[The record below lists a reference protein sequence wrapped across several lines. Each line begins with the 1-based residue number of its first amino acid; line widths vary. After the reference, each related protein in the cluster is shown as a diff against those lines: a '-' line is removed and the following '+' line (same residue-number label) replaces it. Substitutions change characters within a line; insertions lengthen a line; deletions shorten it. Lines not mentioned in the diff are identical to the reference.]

1 MRLIL
6 RTLYRQIDLVA
17 RHFYSSAAFEEG
29 FAVNGFPLL
38 EFDRRPVDQHDLVG
52 FALTWNAELT
62 LIQPVEK
69 EQFLLNGYSI
79 FRNSDVKR
87 WRPIPKD
94 DFLARAAVLHKL
106 RPRKPAKVRV
116 ASVRQALS
124 SAGKAFPLVTIH
136 TERVRRSVCYIGRV
150 LRTSQRA
157 LTLLSISP
165 QADWDEEGYLLKN
178 ITLIEFDGTYERLLA
193 RMAKK

>member
-1 MRLIL
+1 LIL
-6 RTLYRQIDLVA
+6 YNSLSSNGLVA
-17 RHFYSSAAFEEG
+17 RQIQSSAEFQDA
-29 FAVNGFPLL
+29 FAVDGFPLL
-38 EFDRRPVDQHDLVG
+38 EFDRRPVDQHSLVG

-62 LIQPVEK
+62 LIQPIER
-69 EQFLLNGYSI
+69 EQFLLNGYTI

-106 RPRKPAKVRV
+106 RPREPAKVGI
-116 ASVRQALS
+116 ASVGQALS

-136 TERVRRSVCYIGRV
+136 TERVRRGVCYIGRV

-165 QADWDEEGYLLKN
+165 QADWDEEEGYLLKN
-178 ITLIEFDGTYERLLA
+178 ITLIEFGGTYERLLA
-193 RMAKK
+193 RIAKK